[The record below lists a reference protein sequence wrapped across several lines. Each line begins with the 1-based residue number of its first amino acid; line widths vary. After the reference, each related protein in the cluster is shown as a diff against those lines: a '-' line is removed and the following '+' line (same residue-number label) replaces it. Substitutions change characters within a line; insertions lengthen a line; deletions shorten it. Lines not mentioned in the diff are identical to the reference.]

1 MADDAHSFDPD
12 LFLSA
17 VDIFARKRMA
27 LPTHAV
33 KGFAA
38 EVVQRILSMD
48 TRSDVVDA
56 SRVSAKRLGEFCDV
70 LLQPLPEQA
79 LAYVAALQTQGVSPQ
94 AIRYG
99 YIAGAARLLGD
110 RWERDKVNFT
120 EVAVATGHLYALMRA
135 VKSEPQAHKAPDRG
149 IRSALFAAVPGETHT
164 LGITLAADT
173 FRSHGWDIDLR
184 ISEEH
189 DTLVR
194 LVEKT
199 RPAVIGVSLS
209 TRERLAD
216 LIRLILALRVVVPH
230 AIIGVAPALEMSDED
245 IRDIVDIDLVFRD
258 AREALS
264 DLDRLSRMRF

>member
-17 VDIFARKRMA
+17 ADIFARKRRA
-27 LPTHAV
+27 LPVDAV

-48 TRSDVVDA
+48 TRAEFVDDA
-56 SRVSAKRLGEFCDV
+56 RVSAKRLGEFCDV

-79 LAYVAALQTQGVSPQ
+79 LAFIAALQAQGVSPQ

-110 RWERDKVNFT
+110 RWDRNKVSFMDVT
-120 EVAVATGHLYALMRA
+120 VATGHLYALMRA
-135 VKSEPQAHKAPDRG
+135 VKPDPQEHPG
-149 IRSALFAAVPGETHT
+149 THHGVRSALFAAVPGETHT
-164 LGITLAADT
+164 LGITLASDT
-173 FRSHGWDIDLR
+173 FRNHGWAIDLR
-184 ISEEH
+184 ISDDH
-189 DTLVR
+189 DSLVR

-199 RPAVIGVSLS
+199 RPAVIGLSLS
-209 TRERLAD
+209 TRERMAD
-216 LIRLILALRVVVPH
+216 LIRLVLALRIVVPH
-230 AIIGVAPALEMSDED
+230 ATIGVAPGLEMSDAE

-258 AREALS
+258 ARHALA
-264 DLDRLSRMRF
+264 DLDRLSRMRA

>member
-17 VDIFARKRMA
+17 ADIFARKRKV

-33 KGFAA
+33 KDFAA

-48 TRSDVVDA
+48 ARSDKVDA
-56 SRVSAKRLGEFCDV
+56 SRIRARRLGEFCDV

-79 LAYVAALQTQGVSPQ
+79 LAYVAALQAQGVSSQ
-94 AIRYG
+94 VIRYG
-99 YIAGAARLLGD
+99 YIAGAARLLGE
-110 RWERDKVNFT
+110 RWERNEVNFT

-135 VKSEPQAHKAPDRG
+135 VRSDPQAHTDQHRG

-164 LGITLAADT
+164 LGIILAADT

-184 ISEEH
+184 TSEDH
-189 DTLVR
+189 DSLLR

-199 RPAVIGVSLS
+199 RPAVIGLSLS
-209 TRERLAD
+209 TRARLAD
-216 LIRLILALRVVVPH
+216 LIRLIIALRIVVPR
-230 AIIGVAPALEMSDED
+230 AIMGVAPALEMSDED

-258 AREALS
+258 AREALT
-264 DLDRLSRMRF
+264 DLDRLSRMRA